1 MAPNPDPASL
11 SAHSRRCSISAIPR
25 PKSGTSR
32 HATPIGPRGDR
43 RDSAAGTRILNIGHK
58 YRKSWHPEDSV
69 PPSSFRMRQPQ
80 VANPGNESLLPDKQ
94 RSHHDLSGTQQQL
107 YVRTLSTQS
116 LSGPDAV
123 VAPHQLKQTS
133 STTALPK
140 SKTMSSLLSSPR
152 ETITRRRLLQPLEP
166 PLPQTQTLG
175 NISCFG
181 PLSETPSPRK
191 PISVSLSPPQRH
203 CDNGS
208 HLSAAD
214 ALVESRMTEKERDL
228 MIRVQREAAI
238 NRARLRN
245 SCQHRNP
252 LEYPLAQ
259 STKRTNEQTATL
271 KLSLN
276 DVANTQR
283 VEGMKR
289 TSSSGRLLFINS
301 TLANKHWRERDL
313 PTSTTMTTSIG
324 SITSSIPSQG
334 SDSDPRHVRDHQRSC
349 TSAAM
354 LTVNQVYVAEHASY
368 WTGRYVSICDRL
380 RTKELNVPP
389 PSPSESSEKK
399 TDRLFDNGERVRMN
413 NALNELREHCKTE
426 EALKSFD
433 DFENALLKKIGISRQ
448 SLRRAGS
455 LAFAGKGVERK
466 QGISESSGS
475 RLFPL
480 NMSNSPGNA
489 STPTSRISSV
499 NADAVPPESSK
510 LFYGEGAIAKSKT
523 TGNLAAL
530 IPLIPLIPKRQYVV
544 ASSSLPKSNTVQPL
558 SHRRKTSYFD
568 CSPETRAKAM
578 KEREERASRRAAE
591 AHRRSSSHMPV
602 LDVTKSRGQSKDQ
615 GSSSRVVK
623 ISEAAQSQV
632 NSSTSKIDAS
642 GAVADSLSAAMLEN
656 GYVPPPPNTMSTD
669 LPSRVELV
677 ELSGGG
683 KGKVVKSRRKTER
696 QISGEMVKILF
707 GAGMREAKRM
717 GRRVSGMSW
726 PRSSDEL
733 ITPRSGSK

>member
-1 MAPNPDPASL
+1 MASNPDPASL
-11 SAHSRRCSISAIPR
+11 SARSRRSSISAIPR

-32 HATPIGPRGDR
+32 HATPTGARGDR

-80 VANPGNESLLPDKQ
+80 VPNPRNESLLPYKQ

-107 YVRTLSTQS
+107 YVRNLSTHS
-116 LSGPDAV
+116 LGGPDAV

-166 PLPQTQTLG
+166 PLPRTQTLG

-181 PLSETPSPRK
+181 PLNETPSPRK
-191 PISVSLSPPQRH
+191 PISVSLSLPRQH
-203 CDNGS
+203 HDNRS
-208 HLSAAD
+208 HLNVAD
-214 ALVESRMTEKERDL
+214 ALVESRMTEKEMDL
-228 MIRVQREAAI
+228 MIQVQKEAAI

-252 LEYPLAQ
+252 LEYPPPAQ
-259 STKRTNEQTATL
+259 STKRTNEQRATL

-283 VEGMKR
+283 LEGMER
-289 TSSSGRLLFINS
+289 ISSSGRLLFINS
-301 TLANKHWRERDL
+301 TLANKNWRESDL

-324 SITSSIPSQG
+324 SITSSNPSQN
-334 SDSDPRHVRDHQRSC
+334 SESDPRHVRDHRLSFSR
-349 TSAAM
+349 TTM
-354 LTVNQVYVAEHASY
+354 LTVKQVYVAEHTSY
-368 WTGRYVSICDRL
+368 WTGRYVSLCDRL

-389 PSPSESSEKK
+389 PSPSKSSEKK
-399 TDRLFDNGERVRMN
+399 IDRLFDNSERVRMN

-433 DFENALLKKIGISRQ
+433 DFENTLLKKIGISRQ
-448 SLRRAGS
+448 SLHRTGS
-455 LAFAGKGVERK
+455 LAFAGREVERK
-466 QGISESSGS
+466 QGISGSSAS
-475 RLFPL
+475 RSFPL
-480 NMSNSPGNA
+480 NMSNSPSNA

-499 NADAVPPESSK
+499 NADAVLTVNSK
-510 LFYGEGAIAKSKT
+510 SFYGEGAIAKSKT
-523 TGNLAAL
+523 TGNLAA
-530 IPLIPLIPKRQYVV
+530 LIPLIPKRQYVV
-544 ASSSLPKSNTVQPL
+544 ASSSLPKSNTVQPV
-558 SHRRKTSYFD
+558 SHRRRTSYFE

-615 GSSSRVVK
+615 GSSSRAVK
-623 ISEAAQSQV
+623 ISGAAQSQL
-632 NSSTSKIDAS
+632 NSSNSKTDAS
-642 GAVADSLSAAMLEN
+642 GAVADSLSAAMLES
-656 GYVPPPPNTMSTD
+656 GHVRPPPNTVSAA

-683 KGKVVKSRRKTER
+683 KEKVVKSRRKTER

-707 GAGMREAKRM
+707 GAGMREVKKM

-726 PRSSDEL
+726 PGSSDEF
-733 ITPRSGSK
+733 